1 MTTMQR
7 LVVGVFRDRA
17 QAEQAIHELLQAG
30 FDHQQIRFA
39 GSELATGGVFDKIK
53 NVITGQGVSAG
64 GIYDDLV
71 DMGAP
76 PDDARYYQ
84 SEFEA
89 GRSIMAVLG
98 TGGMQ
103 EAINILVRHGGYGAN
118 QRFAQGTA
126 AGVQKPTTA
135 DEQRIKLPEK
145 EPEVRKQ
152 PAESSYKD
160 VGAKPQK
167 STDVPFSRS
176 EPNVQQRPASGLP
189 ADQPISKGPTY
200 QPPVRQE
207 QVTSEK
213 QPVKREEASFGERP
227 VQETQQVT
235 NRVQQKEA
243 PAEYVGGVNVRG
255 KGFEQGKDIEQS
267 RETEQG
273 RDIRRGRG
281 FEQGKDIEQ
290 SRETEQGRDI
300 RRGKG
305 FGQGG
310 DIDDTSD
317 QTTP

>member
-30 FDHQQIRFA
+30 FDHHQIRFA

-53 NVITGQGVSAG
+53 NVITGQNVSAG

-84 SEFEA
+84 TEFEA

-118 QRFAQGTA
+118 QRFGQGTA
-126 AGVQKPTTA
+126 TSVQKPTTG
-135 DEQRIKLPEK
+135 DEQRMKPPEK

-152 PAESSYKD
+152 PVETSETRPYKD
-160 VGAKPQK
+160 VGAKQQK
-167 STDVPFSRS
+167 STDVPVSRG
-176 EPNVQQRPASGLP
+176 EPYIQQRPASGLP

-213 QPVKREEASFGERP
+213 QPVKREEVSFGERP

-235 NRVQQKEA
+235 NRAQQKEA
-243 PAEYVGGVNVRG
+243 PAEYIGGVNVRG

-281 FEQGKDIEQ
+281 F
-290 SRETEQGRDI
+290 
-300 RRGKG
+300 
-305 FGQGG
+305 GQGG